1 MKHDLIIY
9 CSREISEFLFCYRIS
24 VFRRIIGKS
33 LLFPSLQLAPPQSLH
48 DHHQA
53 SFVPVDR
60 AWQPLPHSLP
70 SPGTVDVLFGPNLT
84 HQTMSMKKTKQPNSP
99 HFLYSTQLFQTTQV
113 GNHCLILQTAL
124 NPHTGLTNAWD
135 AMVQRLQVI
144 EDGLKLPFPYDC
156 MRVHRPRG
164 RETPPPKKKNRPFKT
179 QYIFS

>member
-84 HQTMSMKKTKQPNSP
+84 HQTMSMKKNKQPNNP
-99 HFLYSTQLFQTTQV
+99 HFLYSKQLFQTTKSRKSLSYTP
-113 GNHCLILQTAL
+113 N
-124 NPHTGLTNAWD
+124 NPQPSHRVDERLRCHGPKITSDWRRPEAAISIWLYEGSST
-135 AMVQRLQVI
+135 QR
-144 EDGLKLPFPYDC
+144 
-156 MRVHRPRG
+156 
-164 RETPPPKKKNRPFKT
+164 
-179 QYIFS
+179 